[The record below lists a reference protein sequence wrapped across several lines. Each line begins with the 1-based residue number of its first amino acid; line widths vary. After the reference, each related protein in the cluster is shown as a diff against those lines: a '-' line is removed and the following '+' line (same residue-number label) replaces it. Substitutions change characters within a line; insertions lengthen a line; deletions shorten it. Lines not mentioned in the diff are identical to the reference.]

1 MQIKTKFKRN
11 NLVYTDEEN
20 LNLMNNILKKS
31 NKGRLAFSDLKIY
44 YQ

>member
-11 NLVYTDEEN
+11 NLVYTEEEN

-31 NKGRLAFSDLKIY
+31 NKGNNN
-44 YQ
+44 